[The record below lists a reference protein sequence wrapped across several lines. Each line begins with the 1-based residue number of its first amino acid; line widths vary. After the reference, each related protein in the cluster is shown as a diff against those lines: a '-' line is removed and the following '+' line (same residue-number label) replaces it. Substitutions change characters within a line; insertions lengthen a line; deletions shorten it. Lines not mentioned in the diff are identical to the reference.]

1 MKKIAHWLLGIALIV
16 GLTAGQ
22 SHAQVVQP
30 QPTLPPGKAAPQNPG
45 MSAPQ
50 TTADG
55 KDEKK
60 AEGEED
66 LIIIQGPKIGAPKKM
81 VPAPAQLEAFYKQ
94 VWRTVGK
101 DYNDPSK
108 LGKDWAAWE
117 SKYNGKIKTFE
128 DLDAAIKAMVESLGD
143 RWTSYTSAATIDQM
157 RAEHKEGIIDC
168 GLLVRQHANGQWLID
183 GLSYGSP
190 AQLSKLR
197 EGDAIKAL
205 IRDGKRSE
213 LKDLN
218 AGDINKM
225 LNGKVGEKVTV
236 VATWDNADHEVEL
249 TFAKAEG
256 DEVLVGLMP
265 GKIGYIRL
273 PTFVSEETVGQFVQA
288 LGQLYEASQGDLNGL
303 VFDLRYNGGGL
314 VNMALLVSSLFV
326 EQGTIVKTTTRD
338 DRSVTETSYKVGPI
352 PEFLKLKMP
361 KQMVAF
367 QETLQTLPIV
377 ILTNGS
383 TASASEITTGALR
396 DNKRAHVIGTHTFGK
411 AVGFHVN
418 RLANGGVLQVTSLSY
433 LTPAG
438 TDIGGKGIDPDQV
451 VERPRDQA
459 EGDDAQLEAAH
470 AYLMVKAK
478 ERAQQMRDTRD
489 IAGQP
494 QQDPTGEPQGIELHP
509 LHYAL
514 IAMVLLILG
523 LGVTYGVSRIKRRNR
538 GQ

>member
-1 MKKIAHWLLGIALIV
+1 MRKFAHWLLGIALIA
-16 GLTAGQ
+16 GLAAGQ

-30 QPTLPPGKAAPQNPG
+30 QPTLPPAKTGPQQNPG
-45 MSAPQ
+45 MSAP
-50 TTADG
+50 TTKTADG

-60 AEGEED
+60 AEDD
-66 LIIIQGPKIGAPKKM
+66 LIIIQGPKIGAPKKF
-81 VPAPAQLEAFYKQ
+81 VPSPQQLEAFYKQ

-101 DYNDPSK
+101 QYNDPAK
-108 LGKDWAAWE
+108 LGKNWAQWE
-117 SKYNGKIKTFE
+117 SKYNGKIKTLE
-128 DLDAAIKAMVESLGD
+128 DLDSALKLMLESLND
-143 RWTSYTSAATIDQM
+143 RWTSYTSAATIEQM
-157 RAEHKEGIIDC
+157 QAERKDGIIDV
-168 GLLVRQHANGQWLID
+168 GMLVRQHANGQWLID
-183 GLSYGSP
+183 GLSFGSP

-197 EGDAIKAL
+197 EGDEIKAL

-213 LKDLN
+213 LKSLN
-218 AGDINKM
+218 AGEINKL
-225 LNGKVGEKVTV
+225 LNGKVGDKVTV
-236 VATWDNADHEVEL
+236 VASWDNADHEVEL

-314 VNMALLVSSLFV
+314 VNMALLVSSLFI
-326 EQGTIVKTTTRD
+326 EDGTIVKTTTRD

-352 PEFLKLKMP
+352 PEFMKLKMP
-361 KQMVAF
+361 KEMVAF

-411 AVGFHVN
+411 AVGFQVS

-438 TDIGGKGIDPDQV
+438 TDIGGKGINPDQV
-451 VERPRDQA
+451 VERPRDEA
-459 EGDDAQLEAAH
+459 EGQDAQLEAAH
-470 AYLMVKAK
+470 AYLMTKAR

-494 QQDPTGEPQGIELHP
+494 QQDPNGQPQGIELHG

-514 IAMVLLILG
+514 IIMVGLIVVV
-523 LGVTYGVSRIKRRNR
+523 GVFYGVSRLKRRNR